1 MKSHYER
8 LFSRLSTMVS
18 WRRCIWLHTRT
29 DTAAR
34 ITDRKPADS
43 NGPAMKRIILELVVA
58 LPFVGSGRADET
70 IQSVQQALTDQGFYY
85 GNVTGEKSAE
95 TTAAVRRYQ
104 IRNGLQV
111 TGELNSETFRSLNVT
126 SSSASSRQVTPTS
139 PVTQPTGSGRDNR
152 SRPPLDSSPRSFGE
166 PERRAE
172 VNRALNGMP
181 YELAPA
187 EMHVRIVA
195 EVQRQLGSRGYY
207 RGEINGRYGRRTAF
221 ALRTFQLHS
230 GISPTGQL
238 DLRTLDALGLPA
250 RNMAY
255 WESAS
260 SSYGSRAWVHKK
272 FKHGKWKAKWKKHQW
287 RGDEYADED
296 GSGNGRQ
303 HGHGHGDDD

>member
-1 MKSHYER
+1 
-8 LFSRLSTMVS
+8 
-18 WRRCIWLHTRT
+18 
-29 DTAAR
+29 
-34 ITDRKPADS
+34 
-43 NGPAMKRIILELVVA
+43 MKRTILQLVVA
-58 LPFVGSGRADET
+58 LSFVGSVCADAT
-70 IQSVQQALTDQGFYY
+70 IQTVQQALTDQGFYY

-111 TGELNSETFRSLNVT
+111 TGELNSETLRSLKVS

-139 PVTQPTGSGRDNR
+139 PVTQPTGSSRDDR

-172 VNRALNGMP
+172 VNRSLVGAP

-187 EMHVRIVA
+187 EMHVRIMA

-207 RGEINGRYGRRTAF
+207 RGGMNGRYGRRTAF

-238 DLRTLDALGLPA
+238 DTPTLDALGLPA
-250 RNMAY
+250 ENMAY
-255 WESAS
+255 WESAP
-260 SSYGSRAWVHKK
+260 SSYGSRVWVHKK
-272 FKHGKWKAKWKKHQW
+272 FKHGKWKAKWKKHLW
-287 RGDEYADED
+287 RGDEYAHEEER
-296 GSGNGRQ
+296 GNGD
-303 HGHGHGDDD
+303 GHEHGDDD